1 MRRGGAIKIF
11 FNFISSFKIGTST
24 SAAMVPIE
32 VEKMGGHT
40 GASILIKIE
49 EGFLAMPNQ
58 EKIVEKYALRKQG
71 EFNSWRQK
79 LAPSKDEENR
89 AWKSLHTRAL
99 QSYVQRKTRRTMRI
113 AKASALAMSSM
124 GVGATISFFF
134 GFLIFAIPTELGWLP
149 ESMES
154 LVEVASILFN
164 TPTEAISMATQA
176 MTGEKVGL
184 MDKQAISGENGG
196 LTDEQKMAQF
206 RKDHIP
212 RKWLSRD
219 STKNRQMMQLVFNK
233 TFKQFDENNAVKDV
247 VSIKYKGE
255 WYKNLFL
262 LKNGKNMKFIY
273 YSF

>member
-1 MRRGGAIKIF
+1 
-11 FNFISSFKIGTST
+11 
-24 SAAMVPIE
+24 MVPIE

-40 GASILIKIE
+40 GASIFIKIE
-49 EGFLAMPNQ
+49 EGFLAVPNQ
-58 EKIVEKYALRKQG
+58 EKIVKKYELRKQK
-71 EFNSWRQK
+71 EFHLWKKSQK
-79 LAPSKDEENR
+79 PNKDEENK
-89 AWKSLHTRAL
+89 AWKSLHTRAM

-134 GFLIFAIPTELGWLP
+134 GFLIFAIPSELGWLP

-184 MDKQAISGENGG
+184 
-196 LTDEQKMAQF
+196 TDEQKVTQS
-206 RKDHIP
+206 RENHIP

-233 TFKQFDENNAVKDV
+233 TFTQLENNAKNNNDV
-247 VSIKYKGE
+247 FVVNIKYKGE
-255 WYKNLFL
+255 
-262 LKNGKNMKFIY
+262 LKNMFYYKHCYKMVMKLRCIFIL
-273 YSF
+273 SHIFNSEN